1 MNILLTKEL
10 EQLIQDKVK
19 SGRYLSASEVVGEA
33 LRLLDERD
41 SLRDSYASRLQ
52 EGRLAELKAKIREG
66 IEASERGEV
75 VDGEEFFAGLE
86 EDIRRIE
93 AEMEQSVTPAA
104 NANTRQGRGWPAGFF
119 EETFGAL
126 KDDPLVID
134 SDGIFEDEEEFN

>member
-1 MNILLTKEL
+1 LRVKEL

-41 SLRDSYASRLQ
+41 RLQ
-52 EGRLAELKAKIREG
+52 EARLAELKPKSEKG

-75 VDGEEFFAGLE
+75 VDGEEFFAELE

-93 AEMEQSVTPAA
+93 AEMEQSEVA
-104 NANTRQGRGWPAGFF
+104 
-119 EETFGAL
+119 
-126 KDDPLVID
+126 
-134 SDGIFEDEEEFN
+134 S